1 MSKILKSALFF
12 FLFASSIHSQDN
24 LTFDF
29 DYAIFRDESSKV
41 FLEFY
46 YSFTADELLFKKESA
61 GYEAGGKLE
70 LEVVNKTLSKTV
82 VLKDFRIP
90 VILNDTSGANKDF
103 KLTGQLNILL
113 DPGTYVIKMKAS
125 DFNDASKTRTA
136 EEEVVLKP
144 FSANE
149 LNLSTIQLGTS
160 IVKSTDESN
169 IFYKNT
175 LEVTPNPS
183 GLFGKNL
190 SKLYYY
196 LELYGLSKEKLGDN
210 YTVAFTIANAD
221 GSEIKNTSKKYDL
234 KSESKVEYGSI
245 DISELGSNKYLLFIK
260 LLDSKDN
267 ELFRSFKYFYVFN
280 DEIANNNNQNLTDIE
295 NEYLLSD
302 YPKMPEKQVD
312 DEFKK
317 AIYLMSDKQKEQYEA
332 LKELDQKRMFMF
344 KYWKGIAPYIPKKDY
359 FSRIDFANK
368 NFKSDFRE
376 GWKTDRG
383 RVYALYGKY
392 SEIERYPYEGSTRAY
407 EIWTYNNI
415 QGGAIFVFMDNS
427 AGNSDYILVHS
438 TAQNEIRDD
447 NWKDR
452 LNIK

>member
-1 MSKILKSALFF
+1 MLKILRPALFL
-12 FLFASSIHSQDN
+12 FLIVSSIHSQDN

-46 YSFTADELLFKKESA
+46 YSFTADELLFKKEAA

-70 LEVVNKTLSKTV
+70 LEVVNKSLAKTV

-90 VILNDTSGANKDF
+90 VTLNDTSGANKDF

-125 DFNDASKTRTA
+125 DFNNPSKSRSA
-136 EEEVVLKP
+136 EEEVLLKP
-144 FSANE
+144 FVSNE
-149 LNLSTIQLGTS
+149 LNLSTIQLGTA
-160 IVKSTDESN
+160 IVKSADENN

-210 YTVAFTIANAD
+210 YTVAFTIANSD
-221 GSEIKNTSKKYDL
+221 GSEIKNTSKKYEV

-245 DISELGSNKYLLFIK
+245 DVSELGSNKYLLFVK
-260 LLDSKDN
+260 LMDSKDA
-267 ELFRSFKYFYVFN
+267 ELFRSFKYFYIFN
-280 DEIANNNNQNLTDIE
+280 DDVNSNNQSLTDIE
-295 NEYLLSD
+295 NEYLLSE
-302 YPKMPEKQVD
+302 YPKMAEKQVD

-332 LKELDQKRMFMF
+332 LSDLDQKRMYMF
-344 KYWKGIAPYIPKKDY
+344 KYWKGIAPYIPKKEY

-383 RVYALYGKY
+383 RVYAIYGKY
-392 SEIERYPYEGSTRAY
+392 SEIERFPYEGSTRAY

-415 QGGAIFVFMDNS
+415 QGGAIFVFIDNS
-427 AGNSDYILVHS
+427 SGYGDYILAHS
-438 TAQNEIRDD
+438 TAQNEQRDD
-447 NWKDR
+447 DWKER
-452 LNIK
+452 LNIR